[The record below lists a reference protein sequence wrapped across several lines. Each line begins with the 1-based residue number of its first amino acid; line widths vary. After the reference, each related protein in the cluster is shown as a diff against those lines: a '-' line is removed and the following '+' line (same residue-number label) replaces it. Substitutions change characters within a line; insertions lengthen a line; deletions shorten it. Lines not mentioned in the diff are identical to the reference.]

1 MVEVVRLISNSWN
14 GTMQNRFYFFVLFH
28 CHIINLNIWSI
39 RSEKRIL
46 FRKSN
51 ALSMYGTQRFISFL
65 KKLDFKHALLDKIK
79 MCYFCNMFFASIF
92 VALLTTN
99 IQTILHIWHVPNV
112 FHFSLLVFE
121 DSRLAIYRFWFTVWM
136 YLYSFR

>member
-1 MVEVVRLISNSWN
+1 MGQCRTDFTFLYCFIVI
-14 GTMQNRFYFFVLFH
+14 
-28 CHIINLNIWSI
+28 CNLTIWSI

-51 ALSMYGTQRFISFL
+51 ALSMCGTQRFISFL
-65 KKLDFKHALLDKIK
+65 KKLDFKHAPLDKIK
-79 MCYFCNMFFASIF
+79 TCYFCNMFFCKHICF
-92 VALLTTN
+92 PLTTN
-99 IQTILHIWHVPNV
+99 IQMILHIWHVPNV

-136 YLYSFR
+136 HLYSFR

>member
-1 MVEVVRLISNSWN
+1 MGQCRTDFTFLYCFIVI
-14 GTMQNRFYFFVLFH
+14 
-28 CHIINLNIWSI
+28 CNLTIWSI

-65 KKLDFKHALLDKIK
+65 KKLDFKHAPLDKIK

-136 YLYSFR
+136 HLYSFR